1 MTAIHSTAIH
11 LTSKVEGEGQKVS
24 MYSLLSS
31 VTHTSYWSRD
41 QENKWMQDSAMQ
53 PKGHA
58 TWPPNEKTETEK
70 MWHASKD
77 QGTVNSVVLKDK
89 REDYMIRNMDKPP
102 TKKVLWWK
110 EKCLKAPTEER
121 YKQNVQYV
129 NQWNQMANIY
139 LMSQQN
145 FTWNTVL
152 FSTCWNIQH

>member
-1 MTAIHSTAIH
+1 MYLGKDTETAIGNMTTIYSTAIH

-53 PKGHA
+53 PKEHA

-77 QGTVNSVVLKDK
+77 QGTVNSVVWKDK
-89 REDYMIRNMDKPP
+89 REDYMMANMDKPP
-102 TKKVLWWK
+102 AK
-110 EKCLKAPTEER
+110 ESFVMKRK
-121 YKQNVQYV
+121 
-129 NQWNQMANIY
+129 
-139 LMSQQN
+139 MS
-145 FTWNTVL
+145 
-152 FSTCWNIQH
+152 